1 MSPAREIGNDPQV
14 NVGVLLPTRQ
24 AVMIAR
30 GGPASIGPVLQM
42 AEYVEGLGF
51 DSVWIGDSI
60 TAHPR
65 FDCIT
70 TMAAVAA
77 RTRRVVVGSAVL
89 LSALRH
95 PVVLAFQVANLDIV
109 ADGRIILGVGVAAKT
124 PSNERMFE
132 ACGVPFARRAGIFEE
147 GLTVMRRLW
156 REPSVTFE
164 GKHFQ
169 LLDVRLE
176 PRPAQSGGPPLWIGG
191 GSEPAIRRCG
201 RLADGWFP
209 TSRTPEDFAAT
220 YRRVQEHARAAGRDP
235 SAIRSALYITVNVN
249 PDAAKAAREMET
261 FHREYYGPEFEKITS
276 VQGHAAGTAEQV
288 AGALRAFAAAGVET
302 LVLRLGAADQTAQ
315 LERCAAHL
323 LPRLR

>member
-1 MSPAREIGNDPQV
+1 VRIGI
-14 NVGVLLPTRQ
+14 LLPTRQ
-24 AVMIAR
+24 AVMAAR
-30 GGPASIGPVLQM
+30 DGPAPIEPILHM
-42 AEYVEGLGF
+42 AERAEALGF

-77 RTRRVVVGSAVL
+77 RTRRVKVGSAVL

-95 PVVLAFQVANLDIV
+95 PVVLAFQVANLDII
-109 ADGRIILGVGVAAKT
+109 AAGRIILGVGVAART

-132 ACGVPFARRAGIFEE
+132 ACGVPFGHRAGIFEE

-156 REPSVTFE
+156 RDPSVSFE
-164 GKHFQ
+164 GKHFRIR
-169 LLDVRLE
+169 DVRLD
-176 PRPAQSGGPPLWIGG
+176 PRPAQAGGPPVWIGG
-191 GSEPAIRRCG
+191 GSEPAMRRCG
-201 RLADGWFP
+201 RIADGWFP
-209 TSRTPEDFAAT
+209 TSRSPEDFAAT
-220 YRRVQEHARAAGRDP
+220 YRGVQEYAREAGRDP
-235 SAIRSALYITVNVN
+235 AAIQAAVYFTVSID
-249 PDAAKAAREMET
+249 PDGGRAARELEA

-288 AGALRAFAAAGVET
+288 AAVLRAFAAAGAQT
-302 LVLRLGAADQTAQ
+302 LVLRFGAADQTAQ
-315 LERCAAHL
+315 LERTAADL

>member
-1 MSPAREIGNDPQV
+1 MREPKRV
-14 NVGVLLPTRQ
+14 KVGVLLPTRQ
-24 AVMIAR
+24 AVMAAR
-30 GGPASIGPVLQM
+30 GGPAPVEPVLQM
-42 AEYVEGLGF
+42 AERAEALGF

-77 RTRRVVVGSAVL
+77 RTRRVAVGSAVL

-109 ADGRIILGVGVAAKT
+109 ANGRIILGVGVAAKT

-147 GLTVMRRLW
+147 GLTVMGRLW
-156 REPSVTFE
+156 REPSVSFE

-169 LLDVRLE
+169 LRDVRLE
-176 PRPAQSGGPPLWIGG
+176 PRPVQAGGPPVWIGG

-201 RLADGWFP
+201 RMADGWFP
-209 TSRTPEDFAAT
+209 TSRTPEDFGAT
-220 YRRVQEHARAAGRDP
+220 LARVREYARAEGRDP
-235 SAIRSALYITVNVN
+235 AAIQSALYITVNVN
-249 PDAAKAAREMET
+249 PDAAQAAAELET
-261 FHREYYGPEFEKITS
+261 FHREYYGPEFERITS
-276 VQGHAAGTAEQV
+276 FQGHVAGTAEEV
-288 AGALRAFAAAGVET
+288 AALLRSFVAAGAQT
-302 LVLRLGAADQTAQ
+302 LVLRFGAADQTAQ